1 MPSRVRRGQ
10 PMPEYGSGGLSLH
23 GGMVRVRVYARMFR
37 LRIFYPLCLAV
48 IWNFLCILAGEGTAA
63 AVV

>member
-1 MPSRVRRGQ
+1 MSSRVCRG
-10 PMPEYGSGGLSLH
+10 MPEYGSGEHALH

-37 LRIFYPLCLAV
+37 LRILYPLCLV
-48 IWNFLCILAGEGTAA
+48 MLWSFPCILAGEGTAA